1 VKIFKDLA
9 EVKRIEIACYLFRN
23 QNKHACGEIESALG
37 MNKSNRSYHLK
48 ILLEADL
55 ILVERQGQFKFITV
69 NEEMFQEFS
78 PGFLA
83 TL

>member
-1 VKIFKDLA
+1 
-9 EVKRIEIACYLFRN
+9 
-23 QNKHACGEIESALG
+23 
-37 MNKSNRSYHLK
+37 
-48 ILLEADL
+48 LLEADL

>member
-1 VKIFKDLA
+1 M
-9 EVKRIEIACYLFRN
+9 EIVRYLFRN
-23 QNKHACGEIESALG
+23 QNKYTCGEIESALG
-37 MNKSNRSYHLK
+37 MNKPNRSYHLK

-69 NEEMFQEFS
+69 KEEMFQEFS